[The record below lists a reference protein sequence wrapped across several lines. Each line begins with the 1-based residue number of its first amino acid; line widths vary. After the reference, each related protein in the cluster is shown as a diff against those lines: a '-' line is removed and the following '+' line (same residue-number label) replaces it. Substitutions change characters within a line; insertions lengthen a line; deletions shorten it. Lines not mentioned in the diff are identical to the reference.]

1 MSMHIDIAEK
11 EPKMNMVMHNKIQD
25 LDIISTMPDGV
36 ISHIMNFLITKQA
49 VQTCILSKRWKDLWK
64 SLPTFKI
71 SREHFGSAEQ
81 FKKFVSKVLQNREE
95 SSLHS
100 VVVEHQ
106 GYTPSNILSKM
117 TNIALSK
124 KVEKFI
130 VGTFLRDQ
138 KSNMLPFH
146 SIFFLRSLK
155 CLDLT
160 FHTNGSTKVKLPETI
175 YLPELVECH
184 LRDVAIT
191 SSGGNDCVNPFIESK
206 KLITLVMDHCE
217 LIGDA
222 KMVFISGDNLASV
235 TIRFR
240 EFDGNFFKFQI
251 SAPNLKAFNFVG
263 YLASKNNQIFEH
275 NLEFIEVSSIT
286 AYSTLYSPEDLD
298 ILKNWFKRI
307 SNVRSLILS
316 SMVLKCVSSF
326 TNFPNIE
333 SSGFGNLKS
342 LTVILQKGVPITCLY
357 SIIMDYLLQ
366 DSPHAEII
374 QGGEYTS
381 EFSIV
386 FS

>member
-64 SLPTFKI
+64 SLPTLKI
-71 SREHFGSAEQ
+71 SREHFGSAEL

-106 GYTPSNILSKM
+106 GYIPSNILSKM
-117 TNIALSK
+117 INIALSK

-130 VGTFLRDQ
+130 VGTYLRDQ

-160 FHTNGSTKVKLPETI
+160 FETNGLTKVKLPETI

-191 SSGGNDCVNPFIESK
+191 SSGGNDCVKPFIESK
-206 KLITLVMDHCE
+206 KLITLVMDQCQ

-222 KMVFISGDNLASV
+222 KMVFISGDNLAS
-235 TIRFR
+235 
-240 EFDGNFFKFQI
+240 
-251 SAPNLKAFNFVG
+251 
-263 YLASKNNQIFEH
+263 
-275 NLEFIEVSSIT
+275 
-286 AYSTLYSPEDLD
+286 
-298 ILKNWFKRI
+298 
-307 SNVRSLILS
+307 
-316 SMVLKCVSSF
+316 
-326 TNFPNIE
+326 
-333 SSGFGNLKS
+333 
-342 LTVILQKGVPITCLY
+342 
-357 SIIMDYLLQ
+357 
-366 DSPHAEII
+366 
-374 QGGEYTS
+374 
-381 EFSIV
+381 
-386 FS
+386 